1 MQLGFFLTIK
11 MNFISEENIMKKL
24 LLSALLAGIVLG
36 ASAETSFARDL
47 GDAWSKE
54 RFQLRARGIAVIP
67 DDDSS
72 VSVIGGETDVST
84 EFVPE
89 IDITYFFTENIAAE
103 LIAATA
109 KHEIDHNTVGDLG
122 SAWILPP
129 TLTLQYHFTPDKQFS
144 PYLGAG
150 INYSLF
156 YGEDEATGI
165 NDLDVDGG
173 FGYALQAGAD
183 YWLNDNWGLN
193 LDVKKVF
200 LNIDGTVNNAI
211 KADIDLD
218 PWIVGAGVSYR
229 F

>member
-1 MQLGFFLTIK
+1 
-11 MNFISEENIMKKL
+11 MKKTT
-24 LLSALLAGIVLG
+24 LSAFMVGTILGLA
-36 ASAETSFARDL
+36 ATPAMARDL
-47 GDAWSKE
+47 GETWDKE
-54 RFQLRARGIAVIP
+54 RFQIRVRGVVVAP

-84 EFVPE
+84 EVVPE
-89 IDITYFFTENIAAE
+89 VDVTYFFTKNVAAE

-109 KHEIDHNTVGDLG
+109 KHDIDHNVAGDLG
-122 SAWILPP
+122 TAWILPP
-129 TLTLQYHFTPDKQFS
+129 TLTLQYHFTPDQKLS
-144 PYLGAG
+144 PYVGAG
-150 INYSLF
+150 LNYSMF

-173 FGYALQAGAD
+173 VGYALQAGVD
-183 YWLNDNWGLN
+183 YWLDDNWGVN
-193 LDVKKVF
+193 LDVKKLY

-211 KADIDLD
+211 QADIDLD